1 VWLRIVSEFAQMYQL
16 FREEVIANRK
26 LARYVQWMSSIGF
39 APRHESE
46 VEQLR
51 SAYRSMNDVA
61 RNLANAAR
69 CLKDHDVRMA
79 GHYLRAAEWHV
90 EQAKQ
95 AIAAVGKKKT

>member
-1 VWLRIVSEFAQMYQL
+1 
-16 FREEVIANRK
+16 
-26 LARYVQWMSSIGF
+26 MSSIGF
-39 APRHESE
+39 APRHQSE

-61 RNLANAAR
+61 RNLTSAAK

-90 EQAKQ
+90 SQAKQ
-95 AIAAVGKKKT
+95 AIAVVGQTKRGADRR